1 LLPLLQQIYFGI
13 SSIRGV
19 KSSLNDVL
27 ELLRK
32 PSKNYI
38 DSSQVKPLKFNHHI
52 KLEDVSF
59 SYKGSKVGIF
69 SGINLTIE
77 KGDCIGLI
85 GDSGC
90 GKSTIL
96 DILMGLLLPTQGRL
110 IVDGKKIDSNNIIQ
124 WRSNISHVPQS
135 VFMTDDSIENN
146 ITFFNQKVIDS
157 SLISKA
163 IEDSQLDYFIN
174 KLPNGLKTTVGEMGD
189 KISGGQKQ
197 RIGLARAMYKNSD
210 IYILDESTSALDE
223 KTEEKII
230 QSINS
235 ISDEKTIIMV
245 AHRTSTLKN
254 CNKIYKLQN
263 NQIINLG
270 SYSEAFANDR

>member
-1 LLPLLQQIYFGI
+1 
-13 SSIRGV
+13 
-19 KSSLNDVL
+19 
-27 ELLRK
+27 
-32 PSKNYI
+32 
-38 DSSQVKPLKFNHHI
+38 
-52 KLEDVSF
+52 
-59 SYKGSKVGIF
+59 
-69 SGINLTIE
+69 
-77 KGDCIGLI
+77 
-85 GDSGC
+85 
-90 GKSTIL
+90 
-96 DILMGLLLPTQGRL
+96 
-110 IVDGKKIDSNNIIQ
+110 
-124 WRSNISHVPQS
+124 
-135 VFMTDDSIENN
+135 
-146 ITFFNQKVIDS
+146 VIDS

>member
-1 LLPLLQQIYFGI
+1 
-13 SSIRGV
+13 
-19 KSSLNDVL
+19 
-27 ELLRK
+27 
-32 PSKNYI
+32 
-38 DSSQVKPLKFNHHI
+38 VKPLKFNHHI

-163 IEDSQLDYFIN
+163 IEDSQLDYFID

-210 IYILDESTSALDE
+210 IYILDESTSALDNE
-223 KTEEKII
+223 TE
-230 QSINS
+230 QSVMQAIEGLGED
-235 ISDEKTIIMV
+235 ITIFMI
-245 AHRTSTLKN
+245 AHRLTTLKK
-254 CNKIYKLQN
+254 CT
-263 NQIINLG
+263 QIIEVTEGGIKKKGTYQQFVG
-270 SYSEAFANDR
+270 STS